1 MAVAAA
7 IAVAGLVL
15 SAVGTFQSAKAQKK
29 AAKKQDKLNALQA
42 QRERRQSI
50 REARIQRAQVLNSGV
65 QVGAGDSSSVAGGI
79 SSVASQLGSNL
90 GFSNQT
96 EKLGKAIN
104 KDLRSASNF
113 SALAGFGGAL
123 TSFGFGA
130 GAFQPKANPGPAP
143 NRPPIGVNA
152 GTSQGPVA
160 GRPF

>member
-1 MAVAAA
+1 MAVATA

-15 SAVGTFQSAKAQKK
+15 TAVGTFQSIQSQKK

-42 QRERRQSI
+42 QRERRQAI
-50 REARIQRAQVLNSGV
+50 REARIERAQVLNSGI
-65 QVGAGDSSSVAGGI
+65 QVGAGESSAVSGGI

-104 KDLRSASNF
+104 RDLRRASNF
-113 SALAGFGGAL
+113 QGLA
-123 TSFGFGA
+123 SFGQQAFSFGVGQ
-130 GAFQPKANPGPAP
+130 GAFQGGGSPGAT
-143 NRPPIGVNA
+143 A